1 MKGPCG
7 RRRVAVA
14 GMGVICAL
22 GGDQR
27 EYWAAALE
35 GRCGIGE
42 MDLFESEGCLSRLA
56 AQVKEIRPPASISR
70 LERRRASRTD
80 LLCLIAAE
88 EAVAQ
93 AELKGSGALADFGVS
108 LGTSTA
114 GMLETEGYCRD
125 GLRRGFDRVG
135 PSRVLRFP
143 SSAPGDTL
151 ARHFSLRGPRLS
163 NMTACA
169 SSAAS
174 IGFAA
179 DLIRRGDAPG
189 MVAGGGDGLCRL
201 TYAGFNALR
210 LVDPDPCRP
219 FDVSR
224 KGLSLGEGAGILV
237 LEDWD
242 HALARGVFPL
252 AEFLD
257 YGFSCDAHHMT
268 APHPEGRGGASA
280 MAEALERSGVPRDR
294 VGHLNAHGTGTP
306 LNDTTESLAI
316 LAVFGPDL
324 SARIPLTATKSSIGH
339 LLGGAGGVEAVT
351 LVLCLIHQAVPPTL
365 GWTAGDPGTRLDVV
379 AGSARELSFEYG
391 LSNSF
396 GFGGTNCS
404 LVFRRRA

>member
-1 MKGPCG
+1 MT
-7 RRRVAVA
+7 

-22 GGDQR
+22 GGNQR

-93 AELKGSGALADFGVS
+93 AGLKGSGALADFGVS

-114 GMLETEGYCRD
+114 GMLETESYCRD

-242 HALARGVFPL
+242 HALARGVSPL

-257 YGFSCDAHHMT
+257 YGSSCDAHHMT
-268 APHPEGRGGASA
+268 APHPEGRGAASA

-306 LNDTTESLAI
+306 LNDATESLAI

-324 SARIPLTATKSSIGH
+324 AARIPLTATKSSIGH

-365 GWTAGDPGTRLDVV
+365 GWTACDPETRLDVV
-379 AGSARELSFEYG
+379 AGSARELAFEYG

>member
-1 MKGPCG
+1 MRNHRG
-7 RRRVAVA
+7 RRRVAVT
-14 GMGVICAL
+14 GMGIICAL
-22 GGDQR
+22 GGNQR

-35 GRCGIGE
+35 GRCGIGGL
-42 MDLFESEGCLSRLA
+42 DLFESEGCLSHLA
-56 AQVKEIRPPASISR
+56 AQVKEIRPHASVSR

-93 AELKGSGALADFGVS
+93 AGLKGSGFLPHFGVS

-114 GMLETEGYCRD
+114 GMLEAEEYCRD
-125 GLRRGFDRVG
+125 GLRRGFQRAKT
-135 PSRVLRFP
+135 SRVLRLP
-143 SSAPGDTL
+143 SSVPGDTL
-151 ARHFSLRGPRLS
+151 ARHFRLAGPRLS

-174 IGFAA
+174 VGFAA
-179 DLIRRGDAPG
+179 DLIRRGHAPG
-189 MVAGGGDGLCRL
+189 MIAGGGDALCRM
-201 TYAGFNALR
+201 THAGFNALR
-210 LVDPDPCRP
+210 LLDPSPCRP

-224 KGLSLGEGAGILV
+224 NGLSLGEGAGILV
-237 LEDWD
+237 LEEWD
-242 HALARGVFPL
+242 HALDRGVSPL

-257 YGFSCDAHHMT
+257 YGSSCDAQHMT
-268 APHPEGRGGASA
+268 APHPEGRGAAAA
-280 MAEALERSGVPRDR
+280 MTEALERSGVPRDR

-306 LNDTTESLAI
+306 MNDLAESLAI

-351 LVLCLIHQAVPPTL
+351 LVLSLLHQAIPPTL
-365 GWTAGDPGTRLDVV
+365 GWTACDPGTRLDVV
-379 AGSARELSFEYG
+379 VGSPRKLALEYG

-404 LVFRRRA
+404 LVFRRCA

>member
-7 RRRVAVA
+7 RRRVAVT

-22 GGDQR
+22 GGNQR

-35 GRCGIGE
+35 GRCGIG
-42 MDLFESEGCLSRLA
+42 DLNLFESEGCLSHLA
-56 AQVKEIRPPASISR
+56 AQVREIRPPASIAR

-80 LLCLIAAE
+80 LLCLVAAE

-93 AELKGSGALADFGVS
+93 AELPGSGILPDFGVS

-114 GMLETEGYCRD
+114 GMLEAEEYCRD
-125 GLRRGFDRVG
+125 GLRRGFHRVD
-135 PSRVLRFP
+135 PSRVLRLP
-143 SSAPGDTL
+143 SSAPGDAL
-151 ARHFSLRGPRLS
+151 ARHFRLHGPRLS

-189 MVAGGGDGLCRL
+189 MIAGGGDALCRM
-201 TYAGFNALR
+201 THAGFNALR
-210 LVDPDPCRP
+210 LVDPTPCRP

-237 LEDWD
+237 LEEWD
-242 HALARGVFPL
+242 HALGRGVSPL

-257 YGFSCDAHHMT
+257 YGSSCDAHHMT
-268 APHPEGRGGASA
+268 APHPEGRGAAAA

-306 LNDTTESLAI
+306 MNDAAESLAI

-324 SARIPLTATKSSIGH
+324 SARIPLTASKSLIGH

-351 LVLCLIHQAVPPTL
+351 LILSLIQQTIPPTL
-365 GWTAGDPGTRLDVV
+365 GWTACDRGTRLDVV
-379 AGSARELSFEYG
+379 AGSARKFAFEYG

-404 LVFRRRA
+404 LVFRRCA